1 VKNLPKVVA
10 QQRRGRASNPRLLD
24 RNSDAL
30 PLSHRATPSR
40 HRGSRRQRYVGLPS
54 RSCTLQT
61 FESSLL
67 WTWRHNFG
75 SEDLSHNKFQQ
86 QRSRTVHINK
96 RSIKPPPRRS
106 GHVFLFVCLSVPSF
120 VCCQRV
126 LVGHWPDWPS
136 STMVLAAVS
145 GRSAA
150 GPVRPVFDIL
160 VAAGA
165 YLIGHS
171 GRTHLLYS
179 ALNNYQTIYSG
190 RDG

>member
-96 RSIKPPPRRS
+96 RSIKPPPAAAAMS
-106 GHVFLFVCLSVPSF
+106 FCLFVCPFLRSSVANEYLS
-120 VCCQRV
+120 
-126 LVGHWPDWPS
+126 G
-136 STMVLAAVS
+136 T
-145 GRSAA
+145 G
-150 GPVRPVFDIL
+150 
-160 VAAGA
+160 
-165 YLIGHS
+165 LIGPAAQWCW
-171 GRTHLLYS
+171 RP
-179 ALNNYQTIYSG
+179 
-190 RDG
+190 

>member
-1 VKNLPKVVA
+1 MKNLPKVVA

-96 RSIKPPPRRS
+96 RSIKPPPPPQRP
-106 GHVFLFVCLSVPSF
+106 CLSVCLFVRSF
-120 VCCQRV
+120 VR
-126 LVGHWPDWPS
+126 LLPT
-136 STMVLAAVS
+136 STCRALA
-145 GRSAA
+145 
-150 GPVRPVFDIL
+150 
-160 VAAGA
+160 
-165 YLIGHS
+165 
-171 GRTHLLYS
+171 
-179 ALNNYQTIYSG
+179 
-190 RDG
+190 